1 MPDLTKKQTFA
12 FLLLIL
18 ILGAALRLYPAV
30 MIWHNLFSEPDV
42 YIYYSVASQTLANH
56 LIITS
61 IFSGVPPRPY
71 TEYPGLVLFPATISY
86 LTGISV
92 YSIIE
97 FSPVLMGL
105 LGIIAVYLLAY
116 EFMKKRW
123 IALFAAFLYSMLPA
137 TLYRSIAGEYRGE
150 VFVPVFLAFAML
162 LLIKM
167 NRKNMIWEVPSFIGL
182 TALSIAWWSGGIY
195 AIVAPILFFI
205 SAAIFTYLPKIL
217 PRAAYNPLLR
227 NRITHMLLIIL
238 VAGAYLIAPFI
249 SPFIPYLQK
258 IIGFLQFWPQ
268 NQYINELIPTS
279 IAYIFNYYAWV
290 WIAAIM
296 GLGLMMYY
304 NKKETFYRS
313 QYALF
318 ALSLPAIVMGMIAI
332 RWLIL
337 FSIPACIYGAYLIY
351 ALITIFQI
359 HKQSA
364 AIVIFGLAT
373 IAFVLSIHY
382 IATLQPADF
391 LNQQFISALSWMKNN
406 TAANATVLTLWPD
419 GSLVEGVADRESYSD
434 SIMSQ
439 FSQYTVGFEK
449 MLYAKAGNYS
459 YIQSI
464 KPRPNYL
471 LVRHVWLKETVG
483 ILLQI
488 NKPLNTTY
496 NGTNLQ
502 QLVNGTAPFPI
513 VFRNNDSIIYK
524 T

>member
-1 MPDLTKKQTFA
+1 MLDLTRKQTLA

-18 ILGAALRLYPAV
+18 VLGAALRLYPAV
-30 MIWHNLFSEPDV
+30 VVWHNLFSEPDV

-56 LIITS
+56 FIITS
-61 IFSGVPPRPY
+61 KLSGVPPRPY
-71 TEYPGLVLFPATISY
+71 AEYPGLVLFPASISY

-116 EFMKKRW
+116 EFMKNHW
-123 IALFAAFLYSMLPA
+123 MALFAAFLYSVLPA

-167 NRKNMIWEVPSFIGL
+167 NRKNMIWTVPSFIGL

-195 AIVAPILFFI
+195 AVIAPTLFFI
-205 SAAIFTYLPKIL
+205 SAAIFTYLPKVL
-217 PRAAYNPLLR
+217 PRTAYNPLLR
-227 NRITHMLLIIL
+227 NRITHMLIIIL
-238 VAGAYLIAPFI
+238 IAVAYPIAPI
-249 SPFIPYLQK
+249 IPYLQK
-258 IIGFLQFWPQ
+258 IAGFIQLQSQ
-268 NQYINELIPTS
+268 TSYIAELTPTS
-279 IAYIFNYYAWV
+279 VTYILNYYAWV
-290 WIAAIM
+290 WVAAIM
-296 GLGLMMYY
+296 GLGLLIYY

-318 ALSLPAIVMGMIAI
+318 ALFLPAIVMETIAI

-351 ALITIFQI
+351 ALITVFQM
-359 HKQSA
+359 HKQRAIIIVCGFA
-364 AIVIFGLAT
+364 AIALVLGVH
-373 IAFVLSIHY
+373 FVAI
-382 IATLQPADF
+382 LQPADF

-419 GSLVEGVADRESYSD
+419 GSLVEGVADRASYTD
-434 SIMSQ
+434 SVMGLASWPP
-439 FSQYTVGFEK
+439 YVVEFEK
-449 MLYAKAGNYS
+449 MLYATAGNYS

-464 KPRPNYL
+464 KPSYL
-471 LVRHVWLKETVG
+471 LVRRVWLKETVG
-483 ILLQI
+483 ILIQI

-496 NGTNLQ
+496 NGTDLQ

>member
-1 MPDLTKKQTFA
+1 MLDLTRKQTLA

-18 ILGAALRLYPAV
+18 ILGATLRLYPAV
-30 MIWHNLFSEPDV
+30 VVWHNLFYEPDV

-56 LIITS
+56 FTITS
-61 IFSGVPPRPY
+61 KLSGVPPRPY
-71 TEYPGLVLFPATISY
+71 AEYPGLVLFPATISY
-86 LTGISV
+86 LTRISV

-116 EFMKKRW
+116 EFMKNHW
-123 IALFAAFLYSMLPA
+123 MALFATFLYSVLPA

-167 NRKNMIWEVPSFIGL
+167 NRKNMIWTVPSFIGL

-195 AIVAPILFFI
+195 AVVAPTLFFI
-205 SAAIFTYLPKIL
+205 SAAIFTYLPKVL
-217 PRAAYNPLLR
+217 PRTAYNPLLR
-227 NRITHMLLIIL
+227 NRITHILIII
-238 VAGAYLIAPFI
+238 LIAVAYPI
-249 SPFIPYLQK
+249 APIIPYLQK
-258 IIGFLQFWPQ
+258 MAGFIQLQSQTP
-268 NQYINELIPTS
+268 YIAELTPTS
-279 IAYIFNYYAWV
+279 VTYILNYYAWIWV
-290 WIAAIM
+290 AAIM
-296 GLGLMMYY
+296 GLGLMIYY

-318 ALSLPAIVMGMIAI
+318 ALFLPAIIMETIAI

-351 ALITIFQI
+351 ALITIFQMR
-359 HKQSA
+359 KQRAIIIVCGFA
-364 AIVIFGLAT
+364 AIALVLGVH
-373 IAFVLSIHY
+373 FV
-382 IATLQPADF
+382 AVLQPADF

-419 GSLVEGVADRESYSD
+419 GSLVEGVADRASYTD
-434 SIMSQ
+434 SVMGLAPWPP
-439 FSQYTVGFEK
+439 YVVEFEK

-471 LVRHVWLKETVG
+471 LVRRVWLKETLG
-483 ILLQI
+483 ILIQI
-488 NKPLNTTY
+488 GKPLNTTY
-496 NGTNLQ
+496 NGTDLQ

>member
-1 MPDLTKKQTFA
+1 MLDLTRKQTLA

-18 ILGAALRLYPAV
+18 VLGAALRLYPAMV
-30 MIWHNLFSEPDV
+30 HWNNMFAEPDV

-56 LIITS
+56 LTITS
-61 IFSGVPPRPY
+61 MLSGVPPRAY
-71 TEYPGLVLFPATISY
+71 SEYPGLVLFPAIISY

-116 EFMKKRW
+116 EFMKNRW
-123 IALFAAFLYSMLPA
+123 MALFAAFLYSVLPA
-137 TLYRSIAGEYRGE
+137 ILYRSIAGEYRGE

-167 NRKNMIWEVPSFIGL
+167 NRKNMIWTVPSFVGL
-182 TALSIAWWSGGIY
+182 TALSIAWWSGGMY
-195 AIVAPILFFI
+195 AVIVPILFFV
-205 SAAIFTYLPKIL
+205 SAAIFTYLPKVL
-217 PRAAYNPLLR
+217 RRTAYKPLLR
-227 NRITHMLLIIL
+227 NRITHMLIIIL
-238 VAGAYLIAPFI
+238 IAGAYLIAPLI
-249 SPFIPYLQK
+249 APTIPYLQK
-258 IIGFLQFWPQ
+258 IIGYIQFPSQ
-268 NQYINELIPTS
+268 TSYIAELAPTS
-279 IAYIFNYYAWV
+279 VAYILNYYAWV
-290 WIAAIM
+290 WVAAIM
-296 GLGLMMYY
+296 GLGLMIYY
-304 NKKETFYRS
+304 NKKETFHRS

-318 ALSLPAIVMGMIAI
+318 ALFLPAIVMETIAI

-351 ALITIFQI
+351 ALITVFQT

-364 AIVIFGLAT
+364 IIIVCGLAV
-373 IAFVLSIHY
+373 IPLILGVHFV
-382 IATLQPADF
+382 ATLQPADF

-406 TAANATVLTLWPD
+406 TATNATVLTLWPD

-434 SIMSQ
+434 SIMGQSTP
-439 FSQYTVGFEK
+439 YVVGFEK

-464 KPRPNYL
+464 KPSYL
-471 LVRHVWLKETVG
+471 LVRRVWLNETIG
-483 ILLQI
+483 ILIQI
-488 NKPLNTTY
+488 NRPLNTTY
-496 NGTNLQ
+496 NGTDLQ